1 MNRLRRAAL
10 ATPNP
15 DLPESTV
22 PMIDKKKLLFVGC
35 VLLAAVL
42 LPNVAMAQDVDPHA
56 HGKSWWELFKTTG
69 WVGILLLLVSIGGT
83 TLVIEHFVSIKRDK
97 LAPPRLTSELQ
108 ALLDEDKYDDAI
120 DLCDQYPLYMTNV
133 LGASLRMR
141 HAGYEEMISVLEQ
154 AAAEETFRLNAKISY
169 LSLLGNVAPLLGLL
183 GTVTG
188 MISSF
193 QVIEQLKAPTPK
205 DLAKGV
211 YESLVNTTLG
221 LFLAIVFL
229 TFFFVFKNKVTALT
243 LSINLQ
249 AVDMLKGLA
258 GQLTGHGDAGKVAR

>member
-1 MNRLRRAAL
+1 MKPRRLLLLGLVAL
-10 ATPNP
+10 A
-15 DLPESTV
+15 
-22 PMIDKKKLLFVGC
+22 FC
-35 VLLAAVL
+35 VLSPYALAATQAEHV
-42 LPNVAMAQDVDPHA
+42 P
-56 HGKSWWELFKTTG
+56 GKSWWELFKTTG
-69 WVGILLLLVSIGGT
+69 VVGIILLVVSIAGV
-83 TLVIEHFVSIKRDK
+83 TLVIEHFTSITRER
-97 LAPPRLTSELQ
+97 LAPSDLVDEMST
-108 ALLDEDKYDDAI
+108 LLEENNYDEAI
-120 DLCDQYPLYMTNV
+120 ELCDEYPCYSATV
-133 LGASLRMR
+133 LGSALRMR

-193 QVIEQLKAPTPK
+193 QVIERLKAPTPR
-205 DLAKGV
+205 DLAVGV

-243 LSINLQ
+243 LSVNLQ
-249 AVDMLKGLA
+249 VVDMLKHLA
-258 GQLTGHGDAGKVAR
+258 GQLTGHRAPQPATT